1 MRFKTFEIRKNK
13 GNDDKLEVIKWFGD
27 TCIVIAFIEY
37 KPKEPGWEIRS
48 VGMRFIE
55 EYEEGLAEYIKNF
68 MNLVECVRKYSIDG
82 QLILYVSDNFSFA
95 LTYKTI
101 FCHWLTALLDRIH
114 ELLFVQR
121 SFLFTS
127 FQLYVCINYIEIVFF
142 VCKCVWHYNI
152 IRNLMTNRE
161 KYYEYQCCINCI
173 CCYVCCW
180 MCHRKDFN
188 TYNKTDCARTI
199 ATSSRNF
206 MVGAYNFVEKI

>member
-82 QLILYVSDNFSFA
+82 
-95 LTYKTI
+95 
-101 FCHWLTALLDRIH
+101 
-114 ELLFVQR
+114 
-121 SFLFTS
+121 
-127 FQLYVCINYIEIVFF
+127 
-142 VCKCVWHYNI
+142 
-152 IRNLMTNRE
+152 
-161 KYYEYQCCINCI
+161 
-173 CCYVCCW
+173 
-180 MCHRKDFN
+180 
-188 TYNKTDCARTI
+188 
-199 ATSSRNF
+199 
-206 MVGAYNFVEKI
+206 